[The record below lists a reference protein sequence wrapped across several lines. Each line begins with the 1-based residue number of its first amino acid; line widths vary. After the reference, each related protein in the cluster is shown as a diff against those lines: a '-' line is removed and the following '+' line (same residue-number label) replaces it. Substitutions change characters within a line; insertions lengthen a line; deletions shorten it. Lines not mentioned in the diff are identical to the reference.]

1 MNFVL
6 RTHTSVLALV
16 LALAVPSMM
25 PAQSTKDRLLEIQ
38 RDVALLQGALMDSDR
53 GTGEKIA
60 ALEALMKQNLD
71 AITKLN
77 QALAVIESAVNRQG
91 DQVVG
96 PVVNTAA
103 KVDAMSSQFGG
114 LRDAVEESNAMI
126 TRLQREVEDIKTT
139 LTTLPPPGS
148 YGTQGGEG
156 ESGAALGDD
165 FFNQAQADFN
175 RGNYDLAKAQFDDFL
190 RLSASSSRAPEAQYY
205 LGAIAYNQENYDEAV
220 KQFDLV
226 LERYPVGLISADAL
240 FKKAMSLNK
249 LGKTDEATN
258 EFKAVI
264 ERFPNSSVAPNAQG
278 MLDEIAAGGA
288 KPSPIRR

>member
-1 MNFVL
+1 VKPVL
-6 RTHTSVLALV
+6 RIHPSVLALV
-16 LALAVPSMM
+16 VAVGAPLMM

-38 RDVALLQGALMDSDR
+38 RDVALLQGAQMESDR
-53 GTGEKIA
+53 GTGQKIA

-96 PVVNTAA
+96 PVANTAA
-103 KVDAMSSQFGG
+103 KVDAMSAQFGG
-114 LRDAVEESNAMI
+114 LRDAVEESNAML

-148 YGTQGGEG
+148 YGGTTEG
-156 ESGAALGDD
+156 ETGASLGDD

-190 RLSASSSRAPEAQYY
+190 RLSGGSSRAPEAQYY
-205 LGAIAYNQENYDEAV
+205 LGSIAYNQGNYDDAV
-220 KQFDLV
+220 RQFDLV
-226 LERYPVGLISADAL
+226 LERYPVGLITADAL
-240 FKKAMSLNK
+240 FKKAMALNK
-249 LGKTDEATN
+249 LGKGPEATK
-258 EFKAVI
+258 EFKAVV

-278 MLDEIAAGGA
+278 MLDEMGAAG

>member
-1 MNFVL
+1 VKSVL
-6 RTHTSVLALV
+6 RTYPSILALV
-16 LALAVPSMM
+16 AAMGVPSML

-38 RDVALLQGALMDSDR
+38 RDVALLQGALMESDR

-103 KVDAMSSQFGG
+103 KVDAMSAQFGG
-114 LRDAVEESNAMI
+114 LRDAVEESNSMI

-148 YGTQGGEG
+148 YGAPGG
-156 ESGAALGDD
+156 ESGASLGDD

-190 RLSASSSRAPEAQYY
+190 RLSAGSSRAPEAQYY
-205 LGAIAYNQENYDEAV
+205 LGAIAYNQEDYTTAV
-220 KQFDLV
+220 TQFDLV

-240 FKKAMSLNK
+240 FKKAMALQK
-249 LGKTDEATN
+249 LGKTAEATK
-258 EFKAVI
+258 EFQAVV

-278 MLDEIAAGGA
+278 MLDELAAGGA
-288 KPSPIRR
+288 KPSPVRRR

>member
-1 MNFVL
+1 MKPVL
-6 RTHTSVLALV
+6 RPLTSFLALV
-16 LALAVPSMM
+16 LALAVPSLM

-38 RDVALLQGALMDSDR
+38 RDVALLQGALMESDR
-53 GTGEKIA
+53 GTGQKIA
-60 ALEALMKQNLD
+60 ALEALMKQNLE

-103 KVDAMSSQFGG
+103 KVDAMSAQFGG

-148 YGTQGGEG
+148 YGTTEG
-156 ESGAALGDD
+156 EAGTSLGDD

-190 RLSASSSRAPEAQYY
+190 RLSAGSSRAPEAQYY
-205 LGAIAYNQENYDEAV
+205 LGAIAYNQGNYEEAV

-226 LERYPVGLISADAL
+226 LERYPAGLISADAL
-240 FKKAMSLNK
+240 FKKAMSQQK
-249 LGKTDEATN
+249 LDRIPEATN

-278 MLDEIAAGGA
+278 MLDEIAAGG
-288 KPSPIRR
+288 KPSPVRRR

>member
-1 MNFVL
+1 MKSVL
-6 RTHTSVLALV
+6 RNHPSVLALV
-16 LALAVPSMM
+16 LALAVPAIM

-38 RDVALLQGALMDSDR
+38 RDVALLQGAMMDSDR
-53 GTGEKIA
+53 GNGQKIA

-103 KVDAMSSQFGG
+103 KVDAMSAQFGG
-114 LRDAVEESNAMI
+114 LRDAVEESNSMI

-148 YGTQGGEG
+148 YGAPEG
-156 ESGAALGDD
+156 ETGAALGDD

-190 RLSASSSRAPEAQYY
+190 RLSAGSSRAPEAQYY
-205 LGAIAYNQENYDEAV
+205 LGAIAYNQEQYDEAV
-220 KQFDLV
+220 TQFDLV

-240 FKKAMSLNK
+240 FKKAMALNK
-249 LGKTDEATN
+249 LGKGPEASK
-258 EFKAVI
+258 EFQAVI

-288 KPSPIRR
+288 KPSPVRRR

>member
-1 MNFVL
+1 MNSVL
-6 RTHTSVLALV
+6 RTPTSVLALV

-25 PAQSTKDRLLEIQ
+25 PGQSTKDRLLEIQ

-53 GTGEKIA
+53 GTGQKIA

-103 KVDAMSSQFGG
+103 KVDAMSAQFGG
-114 LRDAVEESNAMI
+114 LRDAVEESNSMI

-148 YGTQGGEG
+148 YGAPEG
-156 ESGAALGDD
+156 ETGGSLGED
-165 FFNQAQADFN
+165 FFSQAQADFN

-190 RLSASSSRAPEAQYY
+190 RLSAGSGRAPEAQYY
-205 LGAIAYNQENYDEAV
+205 LGAIAYNQGNFEEAAN
-220 KQFDLV
+220 QFDLV

-240 FKKAMSLNK
+240 FKKAMSLQK
-249 LGKTDEATN
+249 LERTQEATN
-258 EFKAVI
+258 EFQAVI
-264 ERFPNSSVAPNAQG
+264 ERFPNSSVASNAQG
-278 MLDEIAAGGA
+278 MLDEIAAGGS